1 MIMHHK
7 LTDVPLV
14 YIHFLEPFSLRNMS
28 RDYCRVNAATVNL
41 IKQIIIVLSMSILNS
56 YDCDKVIGSE
66 TCDLRY
72 IDAFH

>member
-14 YIHFLEPFSLRNMS
+14 YIHFLEPFSLKIMS
-28 RDYCRVNAATVNL
+28 RDYCSVNVVTVNL
-41 IKQIIIVLSMSILNS
+41 IKQIIVLSMSILNS

-66 TCDLRY
+66 ICD
-72 IDAFH
+72 FF